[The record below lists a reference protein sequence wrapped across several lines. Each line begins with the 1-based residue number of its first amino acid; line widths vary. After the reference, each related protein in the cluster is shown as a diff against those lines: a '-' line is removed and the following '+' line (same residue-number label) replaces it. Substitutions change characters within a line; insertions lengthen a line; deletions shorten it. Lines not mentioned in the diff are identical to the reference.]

1 MDELRR
7 QFRGRLP
14 ASVEALPAAAA
25 ADLAA
30 ALRAAR
36 VRQTEH
42 LAAATEESLSQ
53 VPRLIRP
60 LVRKVLGL

>member
-7 QFRGRLP
+7 QFRATLP
-14 ASVEALPAAAA
+14 ASVEALPPADA

-30 ALRAAR
+30 AMREAR
-36 VRQTEH
+36 RTQTAQ
-42 LAAATEESLSQ
+42 LMAATEESLSQ

-60 LVRKVLGL
+60 LVRKVIGL